1 MLGKKDKDNQ
11 FAAGGHTLLARAVEI
26 TGDIKFGG
34 DMEIIGIVRGNIY
47 AEPGADAELTI
58 SEKGEVFGEIHAPKI
73 IVRGSVNGDIHSSKH
88 LELAAKAM
96 VNGNV
101 HYSAIEVVKGAQ
113 VNGKLEHVESSS
125 SVVNKPIPKPEPKSE
140 SLKAVPAAAESRK

>member
-1 MLGKKDKDNQ
+1 MLGKKEKDNH

-34 DMEIIGIVRGNIY
+34 EMEIIGIIKGNVY
-47 AEPGADAELTI
+47 AEPGTDAELTVA
-58 SEKGEVFGEIHAPKI
+58 EKGEVFGEIHAPKI
-73 IVRGSVNGDIHSSKH
+73 VVRGSVKGDIHSSKH
-88 LELAAKAM
+88 LELAAKAV

-113 VNGKLEHVESSS
+113 VNGKLEHVEPSSS
-125 SVVNKPIPKPEPKSE
+125 SISKPVPKTEV
-140 SLKAVPAAAESRK
+140 LKAVSNTAESSK